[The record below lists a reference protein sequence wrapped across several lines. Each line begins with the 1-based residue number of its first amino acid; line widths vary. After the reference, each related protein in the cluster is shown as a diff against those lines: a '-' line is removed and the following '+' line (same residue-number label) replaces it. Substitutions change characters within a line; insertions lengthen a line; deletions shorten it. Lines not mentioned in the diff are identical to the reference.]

1 MIKDSIMKRYALALD
16 LQDNPDLIK
25 EYDEYHRA
33 VWPDVINS
41 IRDSGILSMA
51 IYRFSNRLFMIMDVD
66 EGFSFEKK
74 GEMDANNEK
83 VQEWETLMWKYQRAM
98 PGSRPGEKWVIMDK
112 IFEL

>member
-1 MIKDSIMKRYALALD
+1 MKRYALALD

-41 IRDSGILSMA
+41 IRDSGILSMV
-51 IYRFSNRLFMIMDVD
+51 IYRFSNRLFMVMDVGD
-66 EGFSFEKK
+66 DFSFEKK